1 MLNKVKGF
9 CSTQAAVMNSN
20 PYAIQVVGSKRSELK
35 YGIWHTEDLLDHL
48 VTEGVV
54 TQAKRS
60 VVLNIR
66 TREEQNSMVL
76 DIMLARGE
84 RACRKFF
91 HPCLMQ
97 AEPKLYNQIK
107 AYLGSANEKIGD
119 PRRQLIGYL
128 LERDKEGLGRKPQ
141 EHYTQKIQRLSA
153 RPDSFSAFQ
162 NQARGARVSPEKIG
176 RHELKEHLQVNIYD
190 IIAAGGEPSVV
201 EKMLN
206 HVDVNAVNSLQ
217 ESLLHVA
224 AEHGHLSLLGLLL
237 RRGARLE
244 LRDQEGRTPL
254 HRAANRDHG
263 EVVRALMKAGA
274 CLYTLDAQRKNP
286 VHLTATNED
295 LDCARALLME
305 ERGRGVEDQTEP
317 TFLHRAAQEEDQ
329 SLAQKLLQAGA
340 AVDVRT
346 RQDKTALFYAVS
358 GNNERTAGVLLE
370 AGAAVDQVVLNEAV
384 NLNNGSMLR
393 LLLAHSRGALSP
405 EAMGSTL
412 FSAVKQNCHAVVDIL
427 IDGGADVNMCD
438 QQGYTPLLLAAELGH
453 TDTFRVLAGKNAKL
467 DVSLPNLATALHL
480 AVRSG
485 SELLVQALLAKGLD
499 PNATGPKAYTPLHLA
514 ALHSHPALVEM
525 LLKAEAQANAVAQ
538 DGSTPLHLA
547 SRRGHADTLN
557 RLLQVKVHTEIRD
570 RQGRTALHWAASTQ
584 TEGPAVD
591 MLLSAGAN
599 PDAADKQKKTPLH
612 LAAAAGQTEAV
623 AALFTHKA
631 RVGAKDM
638 HGSTPLHYAAGR
650 GHDEAVKL
658 LLSAQ
663 KKHGVDQRNTWRK
676 TPLHTAAEKGH
687 TEAVASLLRAGAK
700 VNTLDNCKDTPLHC
714 AVRAG
719 SRDAVRELVSWEP
732 GKGRQGGKADLQ
744 AVNNV
749 GKTPLQ
755 VAESEDTQEHRDIVA
770 IIKRKM
776 VLIK

>member
-1 MLNKVKGF
+1 MYY
-9 CSTQAAVMNSN
+9 N
-20 PYAIQVVGSKRSELK
+20 PYAFEVVSAKRSDLK
-35 YGIWHTEDLLDHL
+35 YGIRHTEDLLDLL

-60 VVLNIR
+60 VVLNSR

-76 DIMLARGE
+76 DIVLARGE

-107 AYLGSANEKIGD
+107 AYLGSVNEKIGD

-141 EHYTQKIQRLSA
+141 EHHTQKTKHLSS
-153 RPDSFSAFQ
+153 RSDSISAIR
-162 NQARGARVSPEKIG
+162 NEARGAHVPFKKTG
-176 RHELKEHLQVNIYD
+176 RRELKEHLQGDIHD
-190 IIAAGGEPSVV
+190 IIAAGGELSVV
-201 EKMLN
+201 EEMLN

-224 AEHGHLSLLGLLL
+224 AEHGRLSLLGLIL
-237 RRGARLE
+237 RRGARLD

-254 HRAANRDHG
+254 HRAANRGHG
-263 EVVRALMKAGA
+263 EVIRALVKAGA
-274 CLYTLDAQRKNP
+274 CLYTLDAQRQNP
-286 VHLTATNED
+286 IHLTAANED
-295 LDCARALLME
+295 LDCAQALVME
-305 ERGRGVEDQTEP
+305 ERSRRVEDQAEP
-317 TFLHRAAQEEDQ
+317 TFLHRAAQEDDQ

-358 GNNERTAGVLLE
+358 GNSERTAGVLLE
-370 AGAAVDQVVLNEAV
+370 AGAAVDQVVVNEAV

-405 EAMGSTL
+405 EAMGSAL
-412 FSAVKQNCHAVVDIL
+412 FSAVKQNRHVVVDIL
-427 IDGGADVNMCD
+427 IDGGADVNMYD

-453 TDTFRVLAGKNAKL
+453 TDTFRVLAAKHAKL
-467 DVSLPNLATALHL
+467 DVSLPNMATALHL
-480 AVRSG
+480 AVRG
-485 SELLVQALLAKGLD
+485 GNEPLVQALLAKGLD
-499 PNATGPKAYTPLHLA
+499 PNTTGPKTYTPLHLA

-547 SRRGHADTLN
+547 SRHGHADTLN
-557 RLLQVKVHTEIRD
+557 RLLQVKVHTEARD

-584 TEGPAVD
+584 AETPAVD
-591 MLLSAGAN
+591 MLLAAGAN

-612 LAAAAGQTEAV
+612 LAAAAGKTDAV
-623 AALFTHKA
+623 AALFSHKA
-631 RVGAKDM
+631 RGGAKDM
-638 HGSTPLHYAAGR
+638 HGSTPLHYAAAR
-650 GHDEAVKL
+650 GHDGVVKL

-663 KKHGVDQRNTWRK
+663 KKKGVDERNTWRK
-676 TPLHTAAEKGH
+676 TPLHAAAEKGH

-700 VNTLDNCKDTPLHC
+700 VNTLDTCKDTPLHC
-714 AVRAG
+714 AARAG
-719 SRDAVRELVSWEP
+719 SRDVVRELVSWEP
-732 GKGRQGGKADLQ
+732 GKGRQGGKANLQ

-755 VAESEDTQEHRDIVA
+755 VAESGDTQEHRDIVA